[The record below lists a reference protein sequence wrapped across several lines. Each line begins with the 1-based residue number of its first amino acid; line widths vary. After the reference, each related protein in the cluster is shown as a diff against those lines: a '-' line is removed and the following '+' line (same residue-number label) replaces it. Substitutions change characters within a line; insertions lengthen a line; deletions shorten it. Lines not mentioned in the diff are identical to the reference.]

1 MSEQMQIIMILFL
14 FAFLIGF
21 FIAHL
26 MRKGA
31 YKRKY
36 EEKLTSLGE
45 EEKKSAYIYTQA
57 LEKEQQDHAKYNKV
71 HGLYEAKNNRLHEL
85 RDEEA
90 TLMQQIT
97 SLEEKKGEYKEKL
110 ATADSQ
116 ISEMKDEIAKLSAEL
131 DNLRE
136 LRDIVAANDKKTA
149 TLEEQLQDK
158 KELIESYLQDID
170 KLKNLRKTLRLEAQ
184 KLNDDI
190 VDLKQKLFETTQ
202 VVKAI
207 ESKYK
212 NQLEALVRDNA
223 DLKIAALNYEYA
235 VKEYE
240 TVPDNR
246 PTKVKNPLIQKVF
259 RTPDSKSTEIDN
271 IIKKNDSNRWID
283 KLMKKFFAKS
293 GAVGKEV

>member
-1 MSEQMQIIMILFL
+1 MSEQMQMIIILFV

-21 FIAHL
+21 FIAHF

-36 EEKLTSLGE
+36 EEKRNSLE
-45 EEKKSAYIYTQA
+45 QEEKEAAYIYTQA
-57 LEKEQQDHAKYNKV
+57 LEKEKQDQTKYNKV
-71 HGLYEAKNNRLHEL
+71 HDLYETKNNRLHEL

-90 TLMQQIT
+90 ALMQQIT
-97 SLEEKKGEYKEKL
+97 SLEEQKEEYKKKF

-116 ISEMKDEIAKLSAEL
+116 IIEVKEEIATLSAEL

-136 LRDIVAANDKKTA
+136 LRDIIVTNDKKIA
-149 TLEEQLQDK
+149 TLEGKLQDK

-170 KLKNLRKTLRLEAQ
+170 KLKNMRKSLRLEAE

-190 VDLKQKLFETTQ
+190 VNLKQKLFETTE

-207 ESKYK
+207 EAKYQ
-212 NQLEALVRDNA
+212 NQLESLVRDNA

-235 VKEYE
+235 AKEYE
-240 TVPDNR
+240 AVPDNS

-259 RTPDSKSTEIDN
+259 RTPNSKTTEIDN

-283 KLMKKFFAKS
+283 KLRKKFFTKS
-293 GAVGKEV
+293 SAVGKEV